1 MTQKEFASQ
10 MLQVVDNSREID
22 GKSNDE
28 IVNELVMFL
37 SVLEP
42 KNRETFSKW
51 GFPKDQSTVT
61 DCWE

>member
-10 MLQVVDNSREID
+10 MLQIVDNCREID
-22 GKSNDE
+22 NKSNEE
-28 IVNELVMFL
+28 IVKELSIFL

-42 KNRETFSKW
+42 KDRKKFSAW
-51 GFPKDQSTVT
+51 GHEKHRSTPK